1 MSKLNINVQDQVKCI
16 NDRLEDIKLLVSE
29 IENENDNN
37 SKAQTICF
45 NHINNELIKLIQF

>member
-29 IENENDNN
+29 IENDNN
-37 SKAQTICF
+37 SKVY
-45 NHINNELIKLIQF
+45 NQFSQ